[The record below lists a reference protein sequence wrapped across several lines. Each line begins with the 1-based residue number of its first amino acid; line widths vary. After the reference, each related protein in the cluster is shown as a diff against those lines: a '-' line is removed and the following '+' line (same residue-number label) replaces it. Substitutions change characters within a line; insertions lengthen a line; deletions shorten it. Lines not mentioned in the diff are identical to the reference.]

1 VTLPDNVGDRVFY
14 AIVNETRSVAELL
27 YTNNTSEE
35 LTVTAI
41 SPFTAAVQTDKA
53 VYRQGDLVIISGQIS
68 GDRTAN
74 AQIDVYMVNA
84 GARDVKPVTTDANG
98 RFTLEWQLFPLQSG
112 HFTVG
117 ACFKG
122 DPTTEKLAAFDVY
135 GLKRTDSGYITCDV
149 TIGEPKTGVIRLEN
163 AGTLALSGVKAEVFD
178 APDGCLLQQ
187 LQLFFGRG
195 EQLGLPIGA
204 DDLARM
210 IGKGDDERAQSAL
223 TGHPAQLAD
232 EVLMTAMHAI
242 EKADGGCR
250 RQRRGME

>member
-1 VTLPDNVGDRVFY
+1 MATDVLAAHDVARELIGATQATGSGCNVALAEQTAHQRRTDGYARLDEGLRLHHLDAQFAAMAHVVGKAFL
-14 AIVNETRSVAELL
+14 AIVAEAVVVAYEQEAHAQLLQQHLLHELAGRERCQL
-27 YTNNTSEE
+27 
-35 LTVTAI
+35 AI
-41 SPFTAAVQTDKA
+41 E
-53 VYRQGDLVIISGQIS
+53 R
-68 GDRTAN
+68 
-74 AQIDVYMVNA
+74 
-84 GARDVKPVTTDANG
+84 
-98 RFTLEWQLFPLQSG
+98 E
-112 HFTVG
+112 H
-117 ACFKG
+117 
-122 DPTTEKLAAFDVY
+122 
-135 GLKRTDSGYITCDV
+135 
-149 TIGEPKTGVIRLEN
+149 
-163 AGTLALSGVKAEVFD
+163 FD

-195 EQLGLPIGA
+195 EQLGLPVGA